1 MSSENRPK
9 DFFAKQIRSSH
20 LIASGGIINPSSSDW
35 DEDFANL
42 RLMIYPK
49 DALEIPSPFPGV
61 APTYID
67 GAFEG
72 IVPPRL
78 LNDQDTG
85 LKVGDDVWLF
95 ISGSQNTMGKDNDGD
110 GVIDADEREKRAD
123 SGVVLF
129 GGDVVVSG
137 TLYAEKQVVEVDL
150 YKEGQLF
157 VSGNVHAQDYI
168 PSINFVQFRAPYRD
182 ENGNLAYLDTIA
194 KDGLSFKDP
203 AGVEPNIDVSNITD
217 AAGVGK
223 YNFNI
228 YFDYIRPGFANSQAQ
243 RNTFVEAIQ
252 MTGKPLRYG
261 PFYASANEVILEHI
275 DDVFTLT
282 HLNRLIK
289 DWRELALRYS
299 RFEILVYCLADAY
312 WDNIFE
318 IFSRIKAGGDDLGD
332 PAVEGTI
339 SHSIQFVEDTY
350 ASVQPAAEITYE
362 QYNLRGGTSQDLY
375 SEVAS
380 RNEDATTKVI
390 DMTTHI
396 KLIADALGIL
406 GGGGDTPGGVLA
418 TDITSLANIRS
429 QIDIFAG
436 NAAQV
441 NAIYRDA
448 PHDPELF
455 TSIEQVISANLA
467 YNAGLFNPS
476 PADGEVLFNISSEE
490 KSSLGRGNGTVSIN
504 ISPFNTYASLDVGPG
519 YGINRDPIEHTDHV
533 IKDST
538 GADVPVQLYIEGQ
551 AQQPVAGTSIFWH
564 AVDTQEPLAWSHDKA
579 VLAPD
584 VLRLV
589 GLKEDITNY
598 ETNNI
603 EPKVLTITDKGIVRF
618 KQGGLGGAKL
628 KEDRDGRE
636 DAGDLD
642 TNESTEDAN
651 GGLIWGD
658 DYDPANPDEAV
669 AGNPYDNGYFV
680 DRWHGDTLVGHAL
693 DDVNQALKTI
703 DENNAW
709 LWPNE
714 DAIEGGDKVTL
725 RDSTNLVGIGTSDP
739 VQKLHV
745 HSGEGLNTAVRIES
759 GETDDNGNTVNPD
772 AHAKMEF
779 AIDDR
784 VHSTISQHVRPG
796 LNSSN
801 GTDTVIQNHSISGG
815 HYMST
820 YHLKNGNEYSLAP
833 FVIDTNRQAEGDEL
847 QVLIL
852 SGTTG
857 QDSNGL
863 NPRNFQ
869 DTNFFVSGSI
879 GSCVDPLDQDG
890 DSLQPGNG
898 ERGTAVFGGDVYV
911 SGTIFGP
918 NGVMGSGGGWM
929 TALNGVCMDVFTE
942 SAYGEEGTTPASAMQ
957 PINTQFIEHGT
968 GVIPENEDDDF
979 SQTYLRFYSTENGLA
994 GNGVSVVMTLSPSTS
1009 SLDEDLSISWDAGT
1023 SQLNIVVPR
1032 LWDPELNDDGLDAA
1046 NDNDNT
1052 WVSIAT
1058 IVELVNGEGQYRDN
1072 GRFGEAT
1079 WPVRAMIYK
1088 TWQSNNIGTT
1098 RLTNAWQIATIED
1111 DHNGQAITW
1120 NLNGGGDSYR
1130 YVSWGADATSGYS
1143 PSEGM
1148 AENTGDTF
1156 TRQDWAQGLVMP
1168 FNSTIVG
1175 YSVRYMSKDPFKITA
1190 PGVNA
1195 TGNEKVVWE
1204 IGTLNAGTDP
1214 DPGNSYSGDAT
1225 TAVSFVQLA
1234 DSETGAIPQWVQW
1247 TFQDEISNGG
1257 TGYPIKWIG
1266 EGDDGSGDHSQTISL
1281 QIAAGTTIAVRAVEK
1296 DCDVY
1301 SDYRA
1306 EASVTLW
1313 LAGGGSI
1320 NLGGGG
1326 VQGGNQNQ
1334 NQNQGGGLTEND
1346 IRTYSIVD
1354 TSVGVPQVNPY
1365 GENEFKTVLSSNSL
1379 INYIS
1384 LTHVPGDKAY
1394 VELPDATT
1402 HAGHSFVIKDSFGN
1416 SSANDTRIRI
1426 APIQGQS
1433 IDQYSSWGPDDGSG
1447 TLTFN
1452 TDPNGN
1458 NLEPLAIEQSFASIS
1473 IWSDGSRWLIS

>member
-1 MSSENRPK
+1 MSFENRPK

-20 LIASGGIINPSSSDW
+20 LIASGGIIDPTSSDW
-35 DEDFANL
+35 DENFENL

-49 DALEIPSPFPGV
+49 DALEIASPFPDV

-72 IVPPRL
+72 IVPQTL
-78 LNDQDTG
+78 LEDETRANGGTG
-85 LKVGDDVWLF
+85 LKVGTDVWLF
-95 ISGSQNTMGKDNDGD
+95 VSGAQNTHGTVVNGN
-110 GVIDADEREKRAD
+110 VVEESRAN

-150 YKEGQLF
+150 SQEGELF
-157 VSGNVHAQDYI
+157 VSGNMKVQDRI
-168 PSINFVQFRAPYRD
+168 ADTNFVQFMMPVTGPYPEESGDDGTLTIFNVDSLNGRVGVLNTAP
-182 ENGNLAYLDTIA
+182 NASLD
-194 KDGLSFKDP
+194 L
-203 AGVEPNIDVSNITD
+203 
-217 AAGVGK
+217 
-223 YNFNI
+223 
-228 YFDYIRPGFANSQAQ
+228 RPGYGEG
-243 RNTFVEAIQ
+243 NTPEAHTNHQI
-252 MTGKPLRYG
+252 
-261 PFYASANEVILEHI
+261 EV
-275 DDVFTLT
+275 
-282 HLNRLIK
+282 
-289 DWRELALRYS
+289 
-299 RFEILVYCLADAY
+299 
-312 WDNIFE
+312 
-318 IFSRIKAGGDDLGD
+318 
-332 PAVEGTI
+332 
-339 SHSIQFVEDTY
+339 
-350 ASVQPAAEITYE
+350 
-362 QYNLRGGTSQDLY
+362 
-375 SEVAS
+375 
-380 RNEDATTKVI
+380 
-390 DMTTHI
+390 
-396 KLIADALGIL
+396 
-406 GGGGDTPGGVLA
+406 GGVL
-418 TDITSLANIRS
+418 
-429 QIDIFAG
+429 QG
-436 NAAQV
+436 
-441 NAIYRDA
+441 
-448 PHDPELF
+448 
-455 TSIEQVISANLA
+455 
-467 YNAGLFNPS
+467 
-476 PADGEVLFNISSEE
+476 
-490 KSSLGRGNGTVSIN
+490 
-504 ISPFNTYASLDVGPG
+504 
-519 YGINRDPIEHTDHV
+519 
-533 IKDST
+533 
-538 GADVPVQLYIEGQ
+538 VQLYVEGSGL
-551 AQQPVAGTSIFWH
+551 QPAGESIFWH
-564 AVDTQEPLAWSHDKA
+564 LTNKQEPLTWSHA
-579 VLAPD
+579 SAATAPE
-584 VLRLV
+584 VFRV
-589 GLKEDITNY
+589 IGLKEDATNY
-598 ETNNI
+598 STNNI
-603 EPKVLTITDKGIVRF
+603 EPKVLTITDNGYVRF
-618 KQGGLGGAKL
+618 KEGGLGGAKL
-628 KEDRDGRE
+628 KQDRDGR
-636 DAGDLD
+636 GNTNDLD

-658 DYDPANPDEAV
+658 DYDPANPNETV

-680 DRWHGDTLVGHAL
+680 NRWHGDTLVGHAL

-714 DAIEGGDKVTL
+714 DVVEGGDKVTL
-725 RDSTNLVGIGTSDP
+725 RDSTNMVGIGTSNP

-745 HSGEGLNTAVRIES
+745 HSGEGLNTGVRIES
-759 GETDDNGNTVNPD
+759 GEIDDNGNTINPD

-779 AIDDR
+779 AIDDK

-796 LNSSN
+796 LNSTN

-815 HYMST
+815 HYIST

-929 TALNGVCMDVFTE
+929 TAMNGVCMDVFTE
-942 SAYGEEGTTPASAMQ
+942 SAYGEEGTTPASAIRSM
-957 PINTQFIEHGT
+957 NTQFIEHGS

-1009 SLDEDLSISWDAGT
+1009 SLDEDLSISWDAGA
-1023 SQLNIVVPR
+1023 SRLNIVVPR
-1032 LWDPELNDDGLDAA
+1032 LWDPELNDDGLDEE

-1052 WVSIAT
+1052 WASIAT
-1058 IVELVNGEGQYRDN
+1058 IVELVNGEGLYFDN

-1079 WPVRAMIYK
+1079 WPVRAMVYK
-1088 TWQSNNIGTT
+1088 TWQSNNVGTD
-1098 RLTNAWQIATIED
+1098 RSTNAWQITTIED
-1111 DHNGQAITW
+1111 DHDGRTITW
-1120 NLNGGGDSYR
+1120 NLSGGGDSYR

-1143 PSEGM
+1143 PSEGL

-1156 TRQDWAQGLVMP
+1156 TRQDWAQGLVVP
-1168 FNSTIVG
+1168 FNSNIVG

-1225 TAVSFVQLA
+1225 TAVSFVQLT
-1234 DSETGAIPQWVQW
+1234 DSETGAIPQWIQW
-1247 TFQDEISNGG
+1247 TSQDEITNGG

-1266 EGDDGSGDHSQTISL
+1266 EGDDGSGDHSQTMSL
-1281 QIAAGTTIAVRAVEK
+1281 QVPAGTTIAVRAVEK

-1334 NQNQGGGLTEND
+1334 NQNQNQGGGLVEND
-1346 IRTYSIVD
+1346 IRTYSVVD
-1354 TSVGVPQVNPY
+1354 TSAGVPQVNPY
-1365 GENEFKTVLSSNSL
+1365 GENEFKTILSSNSL
-1379 INYIS
+1379 INYVS

-1394 VELPDATT
+1394 IELPDATT
-1402 HAGHSFVIKDSFGN
+1402 HAGHSFVIKDSLGN

-1426 APIQGQS
+1426 APLQGQS
-1433 IDQYSSWGPDDGSG
+1433 IDQYSSWGPDDGTG

-1458 NLEPLAIEQSFASIS
+1458 NLEPLSIEQSFASIS
-1473 IWSDGSRWLIS
+1473 VWSDGSRWLIS